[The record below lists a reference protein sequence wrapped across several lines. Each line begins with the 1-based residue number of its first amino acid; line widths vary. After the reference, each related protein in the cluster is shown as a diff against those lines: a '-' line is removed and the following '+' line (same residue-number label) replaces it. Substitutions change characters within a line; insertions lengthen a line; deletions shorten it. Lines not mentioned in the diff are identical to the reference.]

1 MGGLKS
7 SGTSSVV
14 KQKPPPASPTASVSE
29 SNIVTSSDPEHLQ
42 PDQPERN
49 DAIAIPELKFELDL
63 GLEVQSPDN
72 AMWDSLFADVAGA
85 DFMIESPRRDYMV
98 CSPRRDYM
106 ACSPKRENVTISSPK
121 RTFLMNNNSYSSYH
135 NNNYAYVSGVH
146 GLFGCTTQ
154 TTYLSPNHNKGKS
167 LSPLHKVFNYS
178 SSSSTSL
185 LPLYASSAEFV
196 RGDESLPLPAVDAFL
211 DEYKEGVMRRG
222 RGGGGEAAAGA
233 QGGGEGT
240 DHVYQ
245 NWELQQ
251 LASCGGELADVAKS
265 EWADP
270 SYQDVLGAIVP
281 PSDTEQ
287 EQDSG
292 LELVHLL
299 LACAEAIAKD
309 DYLAARYLHHLHRVV
324 SPVGDSM
331 QRVASCFADALSA
344 RLSPPSAV
352 PTSSSL
358 LHRPPPFPFPPSL
371 DVLRIYQILYQVCP
385 YVKFAHFTAN
395 QAIFEAFEGEDRVH
409 VVDLDILQGYQWPA
423 FLQALAARPGG
434 APSLRITGVGHSAAA
449 VSETGR
455 HLAELAHSLRV
466 PFEFHAAAA
475 GRLEDLRPRMLH
487 RRVGEALAVNAVNRL
502 HCVAAPHLGPLLAM
516 IRDQAPKIVTLV
528 EQEASHNGP
537 SFLGRLGIGQIPGGV
552 ALLLGNLRL
561 AGRDTPGGLGGAD
574 EGGAVPVR
582 AGDTEHRGV
591 RGGGEDGAA
600 RAAGEVEEGDGGKG
614 FHGVPLSANAVNQS
628 RLLLGLYTN
637 CDGYRLTED
646 NGCLLL
652 GWQDRALIAAS
663 AWRC

>member
-1 MGGLKS
+1 MATTLCGSMGGLKS

-14 KQKPPPASPTASVSE
+14 KQKHPPASPTASVSE
-29 SNIVTSSDPEHLQ
+29 SNIVTSSDPEQLQ

-196 RGDESLPLPAVDAFL
+196 RGDESLLLPVVDAFL
-211 DEYKEGVMRRG
+211 DEYKEGSNAEVGFDVPGSAATSALPTLLECLSMPEMNQYG
-222 RGGGGEAAAGA
+222 EDAVAAGEAAAGA

-287 EQDSG
+287 
-292 LELVHLL
+292 V
-299 LACAEAIAKD
+299 
-309 DYLAARYLHHLHRVV
+309 
-324 SPVGDSM
+324 
-331 QRVASCFADALSA
+331 
-344 RLSPPSAV
+344 
-352 PTSSSL
+352 
-358 LHRPPPFPFPPSL
+358 
-371 DVLRIYQILYQVCP
+371 
-385 YVKFAHFTAN
+385 
-395 QAIFEAFEGEDRVH
+395 
-409 VVDLDILQGYQWPA
+409 
-423 FLQALAARPGG
+423 
-434 APSLRITGVGHSAAA
+434 
-449 VSETGR
+449 
-455 HLAELAHSLRV
+455 
-466 PFEFHAAAA
+466 
-475 GRLEDLRPRMLH
+475 
-487 RRVGEALAVNAVNRL
+487 
-502 HCVAAPHLGPLLAM
+502 
-516 IRDQAPKIVTLV
+516 
-528 EQEASHNGP
+528 
-537 SFLGRLGIGQIPGGV
+537 
-552 ALLLGNLRL
+552 
-561 AGRDTPGGLGGAD
+561 
-574 EGGAVPVR
+574 
-582 AGDTEHRGV
+582 
-591 RGGGEDGAA
+591 
-600 RAAGEVEEGDGGKG
+600 
-614 FHGVPLSANAVNQS
+614 
-628 RLLLGLYTN
+628 
-637 CDGYRLTED
+637 
-646 NGCLLL
+646 
-652 GWQDRALIAAS
+652 
-663 AWRC
+663 